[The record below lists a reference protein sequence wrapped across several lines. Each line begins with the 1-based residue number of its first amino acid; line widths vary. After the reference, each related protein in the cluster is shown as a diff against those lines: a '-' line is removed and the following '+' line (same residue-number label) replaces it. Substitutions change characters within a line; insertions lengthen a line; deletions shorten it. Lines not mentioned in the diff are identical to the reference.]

1 MSIKFCLCN
10 KIRFIALKKHFKFL
24 TISVNL
30 LISSLFLLANS
41 AAATIVQFQTTMGDF
56 QVNLYD
62 KTTPETVKNFLA
74 YVNSGAYNN
83 TVITRAVPNFVVQGG
98 GYKYDTK
105 FPLIDVPANAPITNE
120 PVYSNKRGTIA
131 MAKLSG
137 NPNSAT
143 NEWFIN
149 LKDNSAGSPK
159 LDTTNGGYT
168 VFGEVIFTGS
178 VDGMLV
184 LDAMA
189 ALNQPFTDKEQIP
202 LVNYTP
208 DDLVKKLPITDKNL
222 VFLRGITIIKSG
234 DTDVALNPVKNTLIN
249 EPVNNGSGGGGGGS
263 IGWLSLL
270 MLLGFAAFNRSRR

>member
-1 MSIKFCLCN
+1 VFIKLNLFTKTKSIT
-10 KIRFIALKKHFKFL
+10 LKNRFKFL
-24 TISVNL
+24 VISAKL
-30 LISSLFLLANS
+30 FIGAFLICAHSAN
-41 AAATIVQFQTTMGDF
+41 ATIVQFQTTMGDF

-62 KTTPETVKNFLA
+62 KTTSETVKNFLA
-74 YVNSGAYNN
+74 YVNAGAYNN

-105 FPLIDVPANAPITNE
+105 FPLIDLPANAAIINE
-120 PVYSNKRGTIA
+120 PVYSNRRGTIA
-131 MAKLSG
+131 MAKLGG

-143 NEWFIN
+143 NEWFFN
-149 LKDNSAGSPK
+149 LKDNSEGSPK
-159 LDTTNGGYT
+159 LDTANGGYT

-189 ALNQPFTDKEQIP
+189 ALNAPFTDKEQIP

-208 DDLVKKLPITDKNL
+208 DDLVKKVPITDKNL

-234 DTDVALNPVKNTLIN
+234 DTDAGLSPKKNTLIN
-249 EPVNNGSGGGGGGS
+249 EPVKNGSGGGGGGS
-263 IGWLSLL
+263 VGWISLL
-270 MLLGFAAFNRSRR
+270 VLLCFAVFSRSRR

>member
-1 MSIKFCLCN
+1 LFIKRKTIILKN
-10 KIRFIALKKHFKFL
+10 RFK
-24 TISVNL
+24 L
-30 LISSLFLLANS
+30 LFIPLSLFISTFFIFVNS
-41 AAATIVQFQTTMGDF
+41 ATATIVQFQTTMGDF

-74 YVNSGAYNN
+74 YVNAGAYNN
-83 TVITRAVPNFVVQGG
+83 TVITRAIPNFVVQGG
-98 GYKYDTK
+98 GYKYDAK
-105 FPLIDVPANAPITNE
+105 FPLVDLPSNAPIINE
-120 PVYSNKRGTIA
+120 PVYSNRRGTIA

-143 NEWFIN
+143 NEWFFN
-149 LKDNSAGSPK
+149 LKDNSEGSPK

-189 ALNQPFTDKEQIP
+189 ALNVPFTDKEQIP

-208 DDLVKKLPITDKNL
+208 DDLAKKVPITDKNL
-222 VFLRGITIIKSG
+222 VFLRGITVVKSG
-234 DTDVALNPVKNTLIN
+234 ATDTDLNPKKNTLIN
-249 EPVNNGSGGGGGGS
+249 EPVKNSSGGGGGS
-263 IGWLSLL
+263 IECVSLL
-270 MLLGFAAFNRSRR
+270 MLLGLAVFSRSRRW